1 METEIVK
8 AKFLL
13 YEPIITKREVIDNSP
28 LQNGIK
34 YEKLTVSLDFISSGN
49 TTVFSDN
56 EILIAIRK
64 ELNELIIN

>member
-1 METEIVK
+1 M

-13 YEPIITKREVIDNSP
+13 DIPEIEKREVIDNSP

-56 EILIAIRK
+56 EILISIRK
-64 ELNELIIN
+64 ALNELIIN